1 MAEGKSVE
9 YNHIRGIKLFSYNNP
24 IHETGNSALP
34 VQGFRVATSKE
45 Y

>member
-9 YNHIRGIKLFSYNNP
+9 YNHITGIKLFNYNNP
-24 IHETGNSALP
+24 VHETEISALP
-34 VQGFRVATSKE
+34 AQGFRVATSKE